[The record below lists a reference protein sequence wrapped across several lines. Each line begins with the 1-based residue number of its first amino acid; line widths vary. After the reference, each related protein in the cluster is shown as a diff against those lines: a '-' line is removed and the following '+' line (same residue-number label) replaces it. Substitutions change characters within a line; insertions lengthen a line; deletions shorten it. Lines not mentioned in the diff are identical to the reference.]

1 MWKII
6 QGQNIYKLYFF
17 ANNIKNDPIL
27 LYKATRKQVKL
38 SLVRAAPPFINDA
51 FMAANLQ
58 QIGKYLDN
66 LGWEYSIDGEE
77 ERIITRVEADNIEDF
92 LIVVQLD
99 EEGRFF
105 RLFAPQVLSGIQ
117 EHPHKS
123 AILQTMLSISWETKM
138 LQWEYD
144 PSDGEIRAIIEFPL
158 EDSILTEKQFNRCLT
173 GLIQLVDSVALTR
186 AHGPR

>member
-1 MWKII
+1 
-6 QGQNIYKLYFF
+6 
-17 ANNIKNDPIL
+17 
-27 LYKATRKQVKL
+27 
-38 SLVRAAPPFINDA
+38 
-51 FMAANLQ
+51 MAANLQ
-58 QIGKYLDN
+58 QIGNYLDN
-66 LGWEYSIDGEE
+66 LGWEYRIDDEE
-77 ERIITRVEADNIEDF
+77 ERIITGVEADNIEDF

-117 EHPHKS
+117 EHPHKP
-123 AILQTMLSISWETKM
+123 AILQTMLAISWETKM

-173 GLIQLVDSVALTR
+173 GLIQLVDSVAM
-186 AHGPR
+186 PRLQAVMDTGSDPGNLELGERLLLSIQEQAPGLLDLLEKAMEARKKRGSFPND

>member
-1 MWKII
+1 
-6 QGQNIYKLYFF
+6 
-17 ANNIKNDPIL
+17 
-27 LYKATRKQVKL
+27 
-38 SLVRAAPPFINDA
+38 
-51 FMAANLQ
+51 MAANVQ

-66 LGWEYSIDGEE
+66 LGWEYRIDGEE
-77 ERIITRVEADNIEDF
+77 DRIITGVEADNIEDF

-99 EEGRFF
+99 EEGKFF

-117 EHPHKS
+117 EHPHKA

-158 EDSILTEKQFNRCLT
+158 EDSNLTEKQFNRCLT
-173 GLIQLVDSVALTR
+173 GLIQLVDSVAM
-186 AHGPR
+186 PRLQAVMDTGSDPGNLQLGERLLLSIQEQAPGLLDLLEKAMEARKKRGSFPND